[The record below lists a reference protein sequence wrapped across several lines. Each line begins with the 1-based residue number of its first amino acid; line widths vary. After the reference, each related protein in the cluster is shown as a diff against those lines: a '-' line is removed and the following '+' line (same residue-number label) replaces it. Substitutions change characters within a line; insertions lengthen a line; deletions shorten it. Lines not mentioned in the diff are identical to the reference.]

1 MLLTKECDYGMRIMR
16 VLGDGQK
23 RTVQAVCD
31 EEHIPH
37 KYAYKILKKLQKAG
51 LVQNKRGPD
60 GGYYLI
66 KPLSA
71 FTLYDVVSAVDERLF
86 LFDCLR
92 DGAACPRNTGEAP
105 CAMHHEL
112 ARLQNLLIAEMKA
125 KNMAE
130 VLNIS
135 EES

>member
-16 VLGDGQK
+16 ALGDGQK

-31 EEHIPH
+31 TEHIPH

-51 LVQNKRGPD
+51 LVQNKRGPA
-60 GGYYLI
+60 GGYFLV
-66 KPLSA
+66 KPLNT

-86 LFDCLR
+86 LFECLR
-92 DGAACPRNTGEAP
+92 DGAECPHNTGNAP

-112 ARLQNLLIAEMKA
+112 VRLQNMLTAEMKA
-125 KNMAE
+125 KNME
-130 VLNIS
+130 DVLTNNPT
-135 EES
+135 